1 MFAQR
6 YPASRKSLFFL
17 AIALLASAV
26 TSTFAAELP
35 EIFVQTGHSARIE
48 SVAFSPDGRLAV
60 SGGWDRGVVLWDV
73 ETGREVRR
81 FSGHSDSVS
90 SVAFSPDGTHVLSGS
105 WDRTLR
111 LWDVNTGREVQ
122 QFGGYARGLA
132 VSPNGGR
139 VLLGNSADSLSLL
152 DLKTGSETRRFSPN
166 SGAGAIAFS
175 RDGKL
180 ALTAGWDGS
189 LKLWNAERG
198 LPVRLF
204 DGHSGK
210 VTSVAFSADGLFAL
224 SGGMDKA
231 IRLWDVTTGREVR
244 RFEGHAKGVTSVAF
258 SPDGALAFSGG
269 MDGAVRAW
277 DVRQGNE
284 RKLFKGYTEAI
295 TSIAVSPNG
304 GYILAGSADS
314 TMRLWDTATGTEVR
328 RFCGQPGMV
337 ATPLY
342 REGTP
347 AHQNA
352 PGNVIGT
359 RYSFNDGEWVVVA
372 NENFYSSSANGDRR
386 LNVRIGNDVYGLEQF
401 RAAFRNPA
409 RVEAAL
415 KGEPA
420 GASRAV
426 GEIRPPAFAITSP
439 ENGRKVK
446 SPETDITVRVDNG
459 ISGLKKLDMYVNG
472 KPMPVSEKAVHEPGT
487 AGTAQ
492 AELKIPIRLV
502 EGENV
507 VEIVASNGFSEAR
520 RSVRIYSEDR
530 ATRHEKPLPDLW
542 LFSVGINRYQDQKII
557 SLRHAVADA
566 EEMAEAF
573 KAQEGKMY
581 RKVHTLVLTDT
592 GPLKPTL
599 ENIRKSLGFVMQVGP
614 EDHIVL
620 FLAGHGIEDSTGDF
634 VYFPSDAVRHDDGEV
649 ESAKAVSLRKVL
661 EKIALLPAKKM
672 IVIDA
677 CRTLKNG
684 EESGGRSDMPGI
696 VKSFGDDRTVVFIA
710 SSSGEGATEMDEWKH
725 GVFSYALIEG
735 LRGKADNDGDSV
747 VYMKELDEYVSRVV
761 ARATRGLQHPAAYAG
776 GRYLDFA
783 VAMLR

>member
-26 TSTFAAELP
+26 TSSFAAELP
-35 EIFVQTGHSARIE
+35 DIFVQTGHSARIE
-48 SVAFSPDGRLAV
+48 SIAFSPDGRLAV
-60 SGGWDRGVVLWDV
+60 SGGWDKSLVLWDV
-73 ETGREVRR
+73 DTGREVRR

-90 SVAFSPDGTHVLSGS
+90 SVAFSPDGGYVLSGS

-111 LWDVNTGREVQ
+111 LWDVKTGREVQ
-122 QFGGYARGLA
+122 QFSGYARGLA
-132 VSPNGGR
+132 VSPDGGR
-139 VLLGNSADSLSLL
+139 VLVGNSADSLSLL
-152 DLKTGSETRRFSPN
+152 DLKAGNETRRFSPN
-166 SGAGAIAFS
+166 SSAGAIAFS

-180 ALTAGWDGS
+180 ALTGGWDGS

-198 LPVRLF
+198 LPIRLF

-231 IRLWDVTTGREVR
+231 IRLWDVTTGKEVR

-258 SPDGALAFSGG
+258 SPDGTLAFSGG
-269 MDGAVRAW
+269 MDGAVRSW
-277 DVRQGNE
+277 DIRQGNE
-284 RKLFKGYTEAI
+284 RKLFKGYTEAV
-295 TSIAVSPNG
+295 TSVAVSPDG
-304 GYILAGSADS
+304 AYILAGSGDS
-314 TMRLWDTATGTEVR
+314 TMRLWNTATGAEVR

-337 ATPLY
+337 VTPIY

-347 AHQNA
+347 AHKHA
-352 PGNVIGT
+352 PENVIGT
-359 RYSFNDGEWVVVA
+359 RYSFNDGEWVVVT

-386 LNVRIGNDVYGLEQF
+386 LNVRLGDEVYGLDQF

-415 KGEPA
+415 RGEPA
-420 GASRAV
+420 GAARTA
-426 GEIRPPAFAITSP
+426 GEIRPPSIAITSP

-446 SPETDITVRVDNG
+446 APETEITVRVNNG
-459 ISGLKKLDMYVNG
+459 ISGLKKLDLYVNG
-472 KPMPVSEKAVHEPGT
+472 HPMPVPEKAVHEPGT
-487 AGTAQ
+487 TGAQ
-492 AELKIPIRLV
+492 PELKIPVRLA

-520 RSVRIYSEDR
+520 RSVRIYSEDM
-530 ATRHEKPLPDLW
+530 AAKHEKPLPELW
-542 LFSVGINRYQDQKII
+542 LLSVGINRYQDQKII

-573 KAQEGKMY
+573 RAQEGKMY

-592 GPLKPTL
+592 GELKPTL
-599 ENIRKSLGFVMQVGP
+599 ENIRKSLGFVMQAGP
-614 EDHIVL
+614 QDQIVL

-634 VYFPSDAVRHDDGEV
+634 VYFPSDAERHDNGEV
-649 ESAKAVSLRKVL
+649 KSAKAVTLRKDL
-661 EKIALLPAKKM
+661 ERIALLPAKKM

-684 EESGGRSDMPGI
+684 EEKDGRPDMPGI
-696 VKSFGDDRTVVFIA
+696 ARSFGDDRTVVFIA
-710 SSSGEGATEMDEWKH
+710 GSSGEGATEMDEWKH
-725 GVFSYALIEG
+725 GAFSYALIEG

-761 ARATRGLQHPAAYAG
+761 ARATRGLQHPATYAG